1 MYTLT
6 WQLLIVYVYI
16 YLSLCTYNRRYSQI
30 AGLSTKLH
38 FHPSVGLPPKYAL
51 QVFPLTEEQLK
62 QRFEGLQAFMG
73 HVFMHLRRQFDDGA
87 HHDVNSSAGLDMQI
101 FYDFVAHHRN
111 RPPKAVRIIPEWAKP
126 TILHGV
132 GHSGQSGPGSLV
144 VSFPFSSS
152 SSLSRSSSASSLGN
166 LDSTRSHTPRRSTWQ
181 DVDSVTDSED
191 VGMAAGDGEVD
202 DGDLDEEEYGH
213 RQLEGEEEAGDEQA
227 RQTKMDTSNQFRNE
241 ILQAEGNLNALW
253 NCVKAYTRAT
263 NAWWVAAGAVVD
275 EYKRVGDMSLFN
287 TPNPPNGTSGS
298 SGGEAGLS
306 ALTATGL
313 TPVDELDGGVSASET
328 PEQLLF
334 KEKERNRYHSTR
346 LASVHSHMVET
357 LQPAFESKCELDV
370 LAPLKVLVRDVL
382 PEVKHSYWTRL
393 ANMKTEGGG
402 LGSGMNSSNSENV
415 NVRRLLQERDS
426 LHSKIKSD
434 VQESM
439 TALVKI
445 QNELLRAMQTKMQPF
460 ESVSVR
466 APAYSSAAAEKSES
480 RAVSGDQSQE
490 RPGQAAAPE
499 LQGGDEHMVA
509 GRHGDEDG
517 GATDLHQVLPTVNE
531 LVSADDPI
539 DELQPVEPDEDTEH
553 NRQTGHGEDEHSS
566 RIWVWGRPP
575 TAEGGTPLVLRPKQV
590 ALLNGQSVIQ
600 IACGGEHLLY
610 LTDTGDVYSYG
621 DNEEKRAFKRGHA
634 SSFLVPRLVE
644 EFALE
649 KALHRTKIIKV
660 ACGAQHS
667 VGITEVGELYTWGSG
682 EDGRLGHGD
691 MRDRSVPR
699 KVMSLLRERVVHASC
714 GGAHTAV
721 LTDGNK
727 VFTFGRGRNGRLG
740 LGDNKWRDTPHEV
753 TAFSREAAIVHVVCG
768 WNFTAA
774 LGGDGSVYSWGK
786 QGEGQCG
793 LGYLDKDQL
802 VPRNIEKLLDSHVI
816 DIACGYTHTIA
827 LTSKG
832 EVYSWGLGEYGQLGR
847 GIVYQPVP
855 ELVDFSAVLCPPD
868 RIVRV
873 YCGAF
878 HSVVTT
884 DRRVMFA
891 WGLNM
896 YGACGLGH
904 TANKDTPER
913 IDSFSSERELVVACG
928 HKYTIALEID
938 QESEVPSHKVHL
950 SATQSP
956 GQLLS
961 NGASGF
967 IGRSNGIPPP
977 LNMTIISTSNNAI
990 EWTTTPTD
998 GRGESTTPKI
1008 ISYQQVQVLGGGPGG
1023 GGTPEKRETI
1033 HEKEEELRRA
1043 KKLWRTRIL
1052 RDWEESRD
1060 TPLAHSMWRQGIP
1073 PSIRAKV
1080 WPLAIGNKLKVTPEM
1095 YQIYRRRA
1103 VAYKQQEREI
1113 SSSFGGGGVEMKR
1126 AMSDSMMNGR
1136 EHTLALID
1144 TDLPRTFP
1152 SLKLFDASG
1161 PYYAFLLEVLET
1173 YACYRPDLGY
1183 IQGMSYL
1190 AAMLCLHM
1198 PQDRYLTFQCLA
1210 NLMVNEHLFTF
1221 YLLDAEL
1228 SGVYYTLF
1236 DEFLSARLPALHK
1249 HLDAIGISC
1258 SMYLMNWLQTLFLQ
1272 VLPLELAARVFDNFL
1287 LDGTVFLFR
1296 TAMAIHELFQ
1306 ADLLRAEIDEAMP
1319 ILQKNPLY
1327 QDLWYARV
1335 PEDELFRMITS
1346 IVVPSHIYSAL
1357 DRVVN
1362 DVFFYEKRGKRG
1374 GGSTGHMDNGVHH
1387 DHQLMAHASG
1397 GQSVGIGRVKYE
1409 RRRMHSISDTLNGVL
1424 GGF

>member
-1 MYTLT
+1 M
-6 WQLLIVYVYI
+6 
-16 YLSLCTYNRRYSQI
+16 
-30 AGLSTKLH
+30 
-38 FHPSVGLPPKYAL
+38 GLPPKYAL

-62 QRFEGLQAFMG
+62 QRFEGLQAFMA
-73 HVFMHLRRQFDDGA
+73 HVFAHLRREFDDGA
-87 HHDVNSSAGLDMQI
+87 HHDVASSAGLDMQI

-111 RPPKAVRIIPEWAKP
+111 RPPAAVRAVPEWAKP
-126 TILHGV
+126 TILHGAAAA
-132 GHSGQSGPGSLV
+132 GGNSA
-144 VSFPFSSS
+144 FPYAM
-152 SSLSRSSSASSLGN
+152 SRSSSASSLGV
-166 LDSTRSHTPRRSTWQ
+166 LESARSHHARRSTWQ
-181 DVDSVTDSED
+181 DVDSVTDSEG
-191 VGMAAGDGEVD
+191 VGVGDRGDADD
-202 DGDLDEEEYGH
+202 DGGDDDDDDGYELDP
-213 RQLEGEEEAGDEQA
+213 AAA
-227 RQTKMDTSNQFRNE
+227 RTHASNQFRNE

-253 NCVKAYTRAT
+253 NCVRAYTRAT
-263 NAWWVAAGAVVD
+263 NAWWAAAGAVAD
-275 EYKRVGDMSLFN
+275 EYKRVGDLSLFN
-287 TPNPPNGTSGS
+287 TP
-298 SGGEAGLS
+298 
-306 ALTATGL
+306 TAT
-313 TPVDELDGGVSASET
+313 TPAAPADPVASSSVGGAEPSSPATTPGTPSMRRNNSNSSIT
-328 PEQLLF
+328 PEL
-334 KEKERNRYHSTR
+334 KKVRNRNRYHPTR
-346 LASVHSHMVET
+346 LASAHSRMAEVLLPE
-357 LQPAFESKCELDV
+357 FEDKCEQRV
-370 LAPLKVLVRDVL
+370 LAPLDVLVREVV

-393 ANMKTEGGG
+393 ASRSDGGATENM
-402 LGSGMNSSNSENV
+402 
-415 NVRRLLQERDS
+415 NVRRLLQEREA
-426 LHSKIKSD
+426 LHSKIRTE
-434 VQESM
+434 VHESM
-439 TALVKI
+439 TALVKL
-445 QNELLRAMQTKMQPF
+445 QNELLHAIQGTLQPF
-460 ESVSVR
+460 ESVIQGPELPCTR
-466 APAYSSAAAEKSES
+466 TPATRENADEQDESDVPLEPADRDARDDDRTRSEDDADAAKIDGHTVSFDAAES
-480 RAVSGDQSQE
+480 REQDENDVLNDQDDAPDDDGDD
-490 RPGQAAAPE
+490 RC
-499 LQGGDEHMVA
+499 
-509 GRHGDEDG
+509 
-517 GATDLHQVLPTVNE
+517 
-531 LVSADDPI
+531 
-539 DELQPVEPDEDTEH
+539 
-553 NRQTGHGEDEHSS
+553 S
-566 RIWVWGRPP
+566 RVWVWGRPP
-575 TAEGGTPLVLRPKQV
+575 TIESGTPLVLRPKHV
-590 ALLNGQSVIQ
+590 SLLNGQSIIQ
-600 IACGGEHLLY
+600 VACGGEHLLY
-610 LTDTGDVYSYG
+610 LTDTGDVYSFG
-621 DNEEKRAFKRGHA
+621 DNEEKKAGKRGQA

-649 KALHRTKIIKV
+649 KALHRTKIVKV

-691 MRDRSVPR
+691 MRDRSVAR

-721 LTDGNK
+721 LTDASK

-753 TAFSREAAIVHVVCG
+753 TAFARETAIVHVVCG

-774 LGGDGSVYSWGK
+774 LGRDGSVYSWGK

-802 VPRNIEKLLDSHVI
+802 VPRNIEKLLDSHVV
-816 DIACGYTHTIA
+816 DIACGYTHTVA
-827 LTSKG
+827 LTAAG

-855 ELVDFSAVLCPPD
+855 ELVDFSSVLGSPD
-868 RIVRV
+868 RIERV

-878 HSVVTT
+878 HSVATT
-884 DRRVMFA
+884 TARVMLS

-904 TANKDTPER
+904 TSNKDTPDR
-913 IDSFSSERELVVACG
+913 VDSFAPEKELVVACG
-928 HKYTIALEID
+928 HKYTIALEVA
-938 QESEVPSHKVHL
+938 QEAVVPSHKVHL
-950 SATQSP
+950 SATQPRQFARFGGGSE
-956 GQLLS
+956 
-961 NGASGF
+961 A
-967 IGRSNGIPPP
+967 PPP
-977 LNMTIISTSNNAI
+977 LNMTVISATTHSL
-990 EWTTTPTD
+990 EWAAATTPTNSN
-998 GRGESTTPKI
+998 GELTPT
-1008 ISYQQVQVLGGGPGG
+1008 ISYHVPG
-1023 GGTPEKRETI
+1023 TLLSEKRETI

-1052 RDWEESRD
+1052 RDWEESKD
-1060 TPLAHSMWRQGIP
+1060 TPLAHTMWRQGIP

-1103 VAYKQQEREI
+1103 VAYKQERE
-1113 SSSFGGGGVEMKR
+1113 SGGKNVI
-1126 AMSDSMMNGR
+1126 GR

-1161 PYYAFLLEVLET
+1161 PYYEFLLEVLET

-1236 DEFLSARLPALHK
+1236 SEFLSSRLPALHH
-1249 HLDAIGISC
+1249 HLGAIGVSC

-1296 TAMAIHELFQ
+1296 TAMAIHELLQ

-1319 ILQKNPLY
+1319 MIQKSPLY
-1327 QDLWYARV
+1327 QDLWFARV
-1335 PEDELFRMITS
+1335 SEDELFRTIS
-1346 IVVPSHIYSAL
+1346 AIVVPSHIYSAL

-1362 DVFFYEKRGKRG
+1362 DVFFYEKQRKHAD
-1374 GGSTGHMDNGVHH
+1374 SASELMGH
-1387 DHQLMAHASG
+1387 AASG

-1409 RRRMHSISDTLNGVL
+1409 RRRMYSISDTLNGVL